1 MNIIDPLLIC
11 STLKKSN
18 RWVKI
23 YRIMCELKTKAFQAE
38 AFLRGA
44 VEYQEVA
51 GAAAEFF
58 FFKAKF
64 LNFHFCFFLLLLRIG
79 KVKEDAVVGS

>member
-1 MNIIDPLLIC
+1 MM
-11 STLKKSN
+11 
-18 RWVKI
+18 W
-23 YRIMCELKTKAFQAE
+23 ELKTKAFQPE
-38 AFLRGA
+38 AFLPGA

-51 GAAAEFF
+51 GAAAEKII
-58 FFKAKF
+58 FKAEF